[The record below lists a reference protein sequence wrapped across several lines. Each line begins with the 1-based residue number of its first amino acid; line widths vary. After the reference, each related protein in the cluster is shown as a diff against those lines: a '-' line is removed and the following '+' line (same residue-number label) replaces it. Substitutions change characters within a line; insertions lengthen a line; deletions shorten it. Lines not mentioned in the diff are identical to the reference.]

1 MTRFSVYAL
10 IATTA
15 AVVSWVAVSQAQE
28 SPQDT
33 QWPVSG
39 HDLNNSRSQPS
50 ETLIG
55 PANVHLLSPKWVF
68 TAAGNISSTPTV
80 FGSVVYFP
88 DWGGNLNAVRADT
101 GQKIWSKAVSDYDGV
116 AGAISRTSPAV
127 HGDNLII
134 GDIQNSRQ
142 AHNGASIM
150 AVNRQSGALNW
161 ITKVDTHPA
170 AIITGPPVVAGNTIY
185 VGVSSNEES
194 LATNPA
200 YPCCTFRGS
209 IVALNANTGTM
220 LWKLYTV
227 PDNGGMAG
235 GYSGNAVWQPPAI
248 DTGRGVLYVG
258 TGNNYTVPAAAL
270 TCAEQGG
277 SNCTVANDYF
287 DTAMAVDLRTGSIK
301 WANRLQGIDV
311 FTVNCIINPATCPAG
326 TAPDFDFGGS
336 GPNLLPT
343 FVGFGQKSGQYW
355 ALDPGDGHVLWKT
368 TLGPGGTLGGI
379 EWGTATDQQRIYGAI
394 SNNGFLPYTLLN
406 GQTITWGSWSGLDAG
421 TGKLLWQTAD
431 PTSGSIDIGAMSV
444 ANGVVYAGSTSG
456 TMYALDALSGKI
468 LWSFASGG
476 SVADGPSIVNG
487 VVYWGSG
494 YRSGAGG
501 NNTKLYAFGVK

>member
-55 PANVHLLSPKWVF
+55 PANVPLLSPKWVF

-170 AIITGPPVVAGNTIY
+170 AIITGPPVVAGDTIY
-185 VGVSSNEES
+185 V
-194 LATNPA
+194 LADNA
-200 YPCCTFRGS
+200 QL
-209 IVALNANTGTM
+209 IAL
-220 LWKLYTV
+220 
-227 PDNGGMAG
+227 
-235 GYSGNAVWQPPAI
+235 
-248 DTGRGVLYVG
+248 R
-258 TGNNYTVPAAAL
+258 
-270 TCAEQGG
+270 
-277 SNCTVANDYF
+277 
-287 DTAMAVDLRTGSIK
+287 
-301 WANRLQGIDV
+301 
-311 FTVNCIINPATCPAG
+311 
-326 TAPDFDFGGS
+326 
-336 GPNLLPT
+336 
-343 FVGFGQKSGQYW
+343 
-355 ALDPGDGHVLWKT
+355 
-368 TLGPGGTLGGI
+368 
-379 EWGTATDQQRIYGAI
+379 
-394 SNNGFLPYTLLN
+394 
-406 GQTITWGSWSGLDAG
+406 
-421 TGKLLWQTAD
+421 
-431 PTSGSIDIGAMSV
+431 
-444 ANGVVYAGSTSG
+444 
-456 TMYALDALSGKI
+456 
-468 LWSFASGG
+468 
-476 SVADGPSIVNG
+476 
-487 VVYWGSG
+487 
-494 YRSGAGG
+494 
-501 NNTKLYAFGVK
+501 